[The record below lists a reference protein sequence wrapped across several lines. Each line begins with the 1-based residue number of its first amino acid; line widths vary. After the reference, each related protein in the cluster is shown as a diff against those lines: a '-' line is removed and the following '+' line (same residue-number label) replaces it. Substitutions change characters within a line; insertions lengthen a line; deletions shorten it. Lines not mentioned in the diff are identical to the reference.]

1 MTPIAKLLLSLC
13 LLAGLSGPL
22 AAQELRIG
30 LRPVP
35 PYVMTGADGRFLG
48 LEHDVI
54 AEALRRVGVKMD
66 VHLYPLSRLVYAYD
80 GLKEVDAAA
89 PIIPSF
95 HVDGTLS
102 KAYLSYR
109 NVVATLKSRQIP
121 MQSYESLGGLKVMA
135 FQNARSVLGADFQAA
150 TLRTSSYV
158 EQANQDLQLMNL
170 LAGRVDAIVGERRI
184 FQYYYSAANPHGLA
198 YQDAVV
204 ESAFSPETAYSV
216 AFRDASLAKRF
227 DAALDAM
234 TADGTLSELHKQYN
248 QLLPVN

>member
-1 MTPIAKLLLSLC
+1 MSLIVKILLSFC

-35 PYVMTGADGRFLG
+35 PYVMTAADGRFFG

-54 AEALRRVGVKMD
+54 AEALRRAGIKMD

-89 PIIPSF
+89 PILPSF
-95 HVDGTLS
+95 NVDGTLS
-102 KAYLSYR
+102 KSYLRYR
-109 NVVATLKSRQIP
+109 NIVATLKNRDLP
-121 MQSYESLGGLKVMA
+121 MTGFDSLAGLKVMA
-135 FQNARSVLGADFQAA
+135 FQNARTVLGQEFQAA
-150 TLRTSSYV
+150 TLRATSYV

-170 LAGRVDAIVGERRI
+170 LAGRVDAIVGEQRI
-184 FQYYYSAANPHGLA
+184 FQYYYSAANPHGPA
-198 YQDAVV
+198 YQDVV
-204 ESAFSPETAYSV
+204 RESSFSPETAYSV
-216 AFRDASLAKRF
+216 AFRDPSIAKRF
-227 DAALDAM
+227 DAALDSM
-234 TADGTLSELHKQYN
+234 SADGTLRELYKQYN